1 MVEEKLSRLK
11 EFTLLLVEDD
21 LELLNKLNIILSIF
35 FRKVITAIDG
45 KDALEIFKKENIDM
59 IISDY
64 SMPNMNGYELFKA
77 IRKIDKN
84 IPLVIISNYS
94 DSEKLLKSIPLSLA
108 SYLIKPVDYTTLTTT
123 LLEMVERLEEGF
135 ISTYVISDDL
145 IYDKVK
151 KELQDNNIPVTL
163 SKSEIVT
170 LELLLQNKNKILPTH
185 EIELN
190 LDPIENKSNQA
201 IKSLIYRL
209 RKKVGK
215 DKILNI
221 PGFGY
226 ILKLDEHK

>member
-1 MVEEKLSRLK
+1 
-11 EFTLLLVEDD
+11 
-21 LELLNKLNIILSIF
+21 
-35 FRKVITAIDG
+35 
-45 KDALEIFKKENIDM
+45 
-59 IISDY
+59 
-64 SMPNMNGYELFKA
+64 
-77 IRKIDKN
+77 
-84 IPLVIISNYS
+84 
-94 DSEKLLKSIPLSLA
+94 
-108 SYLIKPVDYTTLTTT
+108 
-123 LLEMVERLEEGF
+123 MVERLEEGF

>member
-226 ILKLDEHK
+226 ILKLDEN

>member
-11 EFTLLLVEDD
+11 KFTLLLVEDD

-35 FRKVITAIDG
+35 FRKVITANDG
-45 KDALEIFKKENIDM
+45 KEALEIFKKENIDM

-123 LLEMVERLEEGF
+123 LLEMIERLEEGF
-135 ISTYVISDDL
+135 ISTYVISDNL

-151 KELQDNNIPVTL
+151 KELQDNDIPVTL

-209 RKKVGK
+209 RKKIGK

-226 ILKLDEHK
+226 ILKLDEN